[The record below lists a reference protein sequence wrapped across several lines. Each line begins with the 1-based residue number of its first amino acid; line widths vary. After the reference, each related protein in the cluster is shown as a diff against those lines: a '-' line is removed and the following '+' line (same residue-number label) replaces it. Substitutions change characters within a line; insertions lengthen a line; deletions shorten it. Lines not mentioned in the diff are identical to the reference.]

1 MSKLILIISLF
12 FLSFNGS
19 AQNGGK
25 STAPKSESVQDTTKR
40 FSLAD
45 GKYVGVNPKP
55 PKIIKSK
62 DTGIQKNKDLEE
74 SKGMNLRRF
83 NLETGKDTGVG
94 AEFRSERYRSLE
106 NRNKAQKAIP
116 KPNPESDT
124 LSRQRIILQDGKY
137 VGAGPKK
144 SKDQ

>member
-1 MSKLILIISLF
+1 MSKLTLIISLF
-12 FLSFNGS
+12 FLSFYVS
-19 AQNGGK
+19 AQNVEK
-25 STAPKSESVQDTTKR
+25 SISPKSESVQDSTKR

-45 GKYVGVNPKP
+45 GKYVGVNPNP
-55 PKIIKSK
+55 PKLIKLK

-74 SKGMNLRRF
+74 SKAMNLRRF

-106 NRNKAQKAIP
+106 NRNRTQKAIP
-116 KPNPESDT
+116 KPNPQSDT